1 MDPPAQNDATY
12 VARAEHCYYCCE
24 VLAADLAHRP
34 VPAHLPFPDVHAKLL
49 RDGAPSGTPRL
60 RGCIGTFAPQ
70 DLAPG
75 LAYFARQAAFHDHRF
90 APITADEAPRLEC
103 SVSLL
108 SPFEPCA
115 DYLDWTL
122 GVHGVYVRFRDPANG
137 RDELTATFLPE
148 VASAQGWSQQETIE
162 TAMRKA
168 GWHGPITAATLR
180 AVHVYRYTSTKTS
193 VTWADYVAWK
203 SA

>member
-1 MDPPAQNDATY
+1 MSWYLYPS
-12 VARAEHCYYCCE
+12 ARN
-24 VLAADLAHRP
+24 
-34 VPAHLPFPDVHAKLL
+34 
-49 RDGAPSGTPRL
+49 GTPSGTPRL

-70 DLAPG
+70 DLVQG

-90 APITADEAPRLEC
+90 APITAAEAPRLEC

-115 DYLDWTL
+115 NYLDWML
-122 GVHGVYVRFRDPANG
+122 GVHGVYIRVRDPANG
-137 RDELTATFLPE
+137 REELTATFLPE
-148 VASAQGWSQQETIE
+148 VASAQGWSKQETIE
-162 TAMRKA
+162 MAMRKA
-168 GWHGPITAATLR
+168 GWHGPVTDATLR

-203 SA
+203 GAQA